1 MKKNV
6 SAASEKPTS
15 KKGKKAVKSTAGNT
29 ETSTEGH
36 ISPKG
41 KNMGIITAISGS
53 VVEVRFKKLPSIYNQ
68 LLTGEHD
75 ELTLEV
81 QGYIDEKT
89 VRALAMGP
97 TQGLSRGMKVI
108 DLGHQIEVPVGRDT
122 LGRMFNVF
130 GQPIDG
136 KGPLKDGEKWPIHGD
151 AVPLDKIEV
160 STQIFVTGIKAID
173 LLAPMERGGKAGLFG
188 GAGVGKTVLITEMIN
203 NMVGR
208 YEGVSLFAGIGER
221 SREGEQLYREMEE
234 AGVLNKTIM
243 IFGQMNEAPGV
254 RFRVA
259 LSALTMAEYFRDE
272 KKQDVLLLIDNIFR
286 FIQAGS
292 EISVQLGQI
301 PSRVGYQ
308 PSLGTDIADL
318 QERIATTKD
327 AAITS
332 IQAVYVPADD
342 FTDPSATHTFAHL
355 SSTIVLSRNRA
366 AQGLYPALDP
376 LASSSNMLTP
386 LIVGERHYKV
396 ATEVRKTLAQYE
408 DLKDII
414 AMLGFDELPEHDQKT
429 VQTARK
435 LERFLTQPFFTTGQF
450 TGMEGKS
457 VDLEETITGCERIM
471 AGEFDDLSE
480 NSFYMIGRVEE
491 ARDKAHKEK
500 EKSEDKQDKGKNE
513 ETTAE
518 KEVAKK

>member
-1 MKKNV
+1 MTKN
-6 SAASEKPTS
+6 
-15 KKGKKAVKSTAGNT
+15 
-29 ETSTEGH
+29 
-36 ISPKG
+36 I
-41 KNMGIITAISGS
+41 GIISAVSGS
-53 VVEVRFKKLPSIYNQ
+53 VVEVKFKKLPAQFNQ
-68 LLTGEHD
+68 LITGENND
-75 ELTLEV
+75 LVLEV
-81 QGYIDEKT
+81 QGYMDENT
-89 VRALAMGP
+89 VRALAMGS
-97 TQGLSRGMKVI
+97 TQGLFRGMRVT
-108 DLGHQIEVPVGRDT
+108 DTGHQIEVPVGKET
-122 LGRMFNVF
+122 LGRMFNVL

-136 KGPLKDGEKWPIHGD
+136 KKALKTKTTRPIHAEPVKID
-151 AVPLDKIEV
+151 DIEV
-160 STQIFVTGIKAID
+160 SSEIFITGIKAID

-292 EISVQLGQI
+292 EVSVQLGQI

-318 QERIATTKD
+318 QERIASTKE

-332 IQAVYVPADD
+332 VQAVYVPADD

-376 LASSSNMLTP
+376 LASGSNMLTP
-386 LIVGERHYKV
+386 LIVGERHYRV
-396 ATEVRKTLAQYE
+396 ATAVRKTLAQYE

-414 AMLGFDELPEHDQKT
+414 AMLGFDELPEHDQQT
-429 VQTARK
+429 VLTARK

-450 TGMEGKS
+450 TGMTGKS
-457 VDLEETITGCERIM
+457 VSLEDTISGCERILS
-471 AGEFDDLSE
+471 GEFNHMNE
-480 NSFYMIGRVEE
+480 NNFYMIGTVDE
-491 ARDKAHKEK
+491 ALEK
-500 EKSEDKQDKGKNE
+500 QKD
-513 ETTAE
+513 TAE
-518 KEVAKK
+518 

>member
-1 MKKNV
+1 MAEN
-6 SAASEKPTS
+6 
-15 KKGKKAVKSTAGNT
+15 
-29 ETSTEGH
+29 
-36 ISPKG
+36 I
-41 KNMGIITAISGS
+41 GIITSISGS
-53 VVEVRFKKLPSIYNQ
+53 VVHVRFKKLPNQFNQ
-68 LLTGEHD
+68 LMTGD
-75 ELTLEV
+75 NNQLILEV
-81 QGYIDEKT
+81 QGYVDEHT
-89 VRALAMGP
+89 VQALAMGS
-97 TQGLSRGMKVI
+97 TQGLSRGMEVI
-108 DLGHQIEVPVGRDT
+108 DTGHTIHVPVGSET

-130 GQPIDG
+130 GVPIDG
-136 KGPLKDGEKWPIHGD
+136 KGPVKTKQTRSIH
-151 AVPLDKIEV
+151 AQPVALSNIEV
-160 STQIFVTGIKAID
+160 SSQIFITGIKAID

-234 AGVLNKTIM
+234 AGVLDKTMM
-243 IFGQMNEAPGV
+243 IFGQMNEAPGI

-292 EISVQLGQI
+292 EVSVQLGQI

-318 QERIATTKD
+318 QERISSTKD

-332 IQAVYVPADD
+332 VQAVYVPADD

-376 LASSSNMLTP
+376 LSSSSNMLTP
-386 LIVGERHYKV
+386 LIVGERHYNV
-396 ATEVRKTLAQYE
+396 ATAVRKTLAQYE

-414 AMLGFDELPEHDQKT
+414 AMLGFDELPEHDQQT
-429 VQTARK
+429 VLTARK

-457 VDLEETITGCERIM
+457 VSLEDTIAGCERILS
-471 AGEFDDLSE
+471 GEFKDMSE
-480 NSFYMIGRVEE
+480 NHFYMIGTVDE
-491 ARDKAHKEK
+491 AIQKAKE
-500 EKSEDKQDKGKNE
+500 
-513 ETTAE
+513 
-518 KEVAKK
+518 AK

>member
-1 MKKNV
+1 MAEN
-6 SAASEKPTS
+6 
-15 KKGKKAVKSTAGNT
+15 KGKIV
-29 ETSTEGH
+29 
-36 ISPKG
+36 
-41 KNMGIITAISGS
+41 AINGS
-53 VVEVRFKKLPSIYNQ
+53 VVEVSFDKKLPSMFNA
-68 LLTGEHD
+68 LTTGD
-75 ELTLEV
+75 NNELVLET
-81 QGYIDEKT
+81 QGYIDEHT
-89 VRALAMGP
+89 VRALAMGG
-97 TQGLSRGMKVI
+97 TQGLSRGMAVT
-108 DLGHQIEVPVGRDT
+108 DLGHPIEVPVGDKT

-130 GQPIDG
+130 GQTIDG
-136 KGPLKDGEKWPIHGD
+136 KEEIKNPELKSIH
-151 AVPLDKIEV
+151 AEPVSMDKLEV
-160 STQIFVTGIKAID
+160 SSQIFVSGIKAID

-208 YEGVSLFAGIGER
+208 YEGVSIFAGIGER
-221 SREGEQLYREMEE
+221 SREGEQLYREMKD
-234 AGVLNKTIM
+234 AGVLNKTVM

-292 EISVQLGQI
+292 EVSVLLGQI

-318 QERIATTKD
+318 EERISSTKD
-327 AAITS
+327 GAITS

-355 SSTIVLSRNRA
+355 SSTIVLSRSRA

-376 LASSSNMLTP
+376 LNSSSNMLTP

-414 AMLGFDELPEHDQKT
+414 AMLGFDELPEHDQQT
-429 VQTARK
+429 VLTARK
-435 LERFLTQPFFTTGQF
+435 LERFLTQPFFTTMQF

-457 VDLEETITGCERIM
+457 VNLEDTISGCERILS
-471 AGEFDDLSE
+471 GEFNDLTE
-480 NSFYMIGRVEE
+480 NDFYMIGTVDE
-491 ARDKAHKEK
+491 ARK
-500 EKSEDKQDKGKNE
+500 KGKK
-513 ETTAE
+513 A
-518 KEVAKK
+518 

>member
-1 MKKNV
+1 MTQN
-6 SAASEKPTS
+6 
-15 KKGKKAVKSTAGNT
+15 N
-29 ETSTEGH
+29 
-36 ISPKG
+36 
-41 KNMGIITAISGS
+41 GIIAAVSGS
-53 VVEVRFKKLPSIYNQ
+53 VVEVKFKKLPALFTK
-68 LLTGEHD
+68 LLTGENNN
-75 ELTLEV
+75 LVLEV
-81 QGYIDEKT
+81 QGYMNENT
-89 VRALAMGP
+89 VRALAMGA
-97 TQGLSRGMKVI
+97 TQGLARGMTVI
-108 DLGHQIEVPVGRDT
+108 DTGHQIEVPVGEAT
-122 LGRMFNVF
+122 LGRMFNVL
-130 GQPIDG
+130 GDTIDG
-136 KGPLKDGEKWPIHGD
+136 KGKIKTKQHRPIH
-151 AVPLDKIEV
+151 AKPVELSEMEISSE
-160 STQIFVTGIKAID
+160 IFITGIKAID

-208 YEGVSLFAGIGER
+208 YDGVSLFAGIGER

-292 EISVQLGQI
+292 EVSVSLGQI

-308 PSLGTDIADL
+308 PSLGTDIADI
-318 QERIATTKD
+318 QERISSTKN

-332 IQAVYVPADD
+332 VQAVYVPADD

-355 SSTIVLSRNRA
+355 SSTIVLSRGRA

-396 ATEVRKTLAQYE
+396 ATAVRKTLAQYE
-408 DLKDII
+408 ELKDII
-414 AMLGFDELPEHDQKT
+414 AMLGFDELPEHDQQT
-429 VQTARK
+429 VLTARK

-457 VDLEETITGCERIM
+457 VSLEDTISGCERILS
-471 AGEFDDLSE
+471 GEFNGLNE
-480 NSFYMIGRVEE
+480 NSFYMIGTVNE
-491 ARDKAHKEK
+491 ALEK
-500 EKSEDKQDKGKNE
+500 
-513 ETTAE
+513 
-518 KEVAKK
+518 AKKAA

>member
-1 MKKNV
+1 MAEN
-6 SAASEKPTS
+6 S
-15 KKGKKAVKSTAGNT
+15 GK
-29 ETSTEGH
+29 
-36 ISPKG
+36 
-41 KNMGIITAISGS
+41 IIAINGS
-53 VVEVRFKKLPSIYNQ
+53 VVEVWFDKKLPSMFNA
-68 LLTGEHD
+68 LTTGD
-75 ELTLEV
+75 TNALMLET
-81 QGYIDEKT
+81 QGYIDEHT
-89 VRALAMGP
+89 VRALAMGG
-97 TQGLSRGMKVI
+97 TQGLARGMKVT
-108 DLGHQIEVPVGRDT
+108 DLGHPIEVPVGDKT

-130 GQPIDG
+130 GQTIDG
-136 KGPLKDGEKWPIHGD
+136 KDAIKDPDLKSIH
-151 AVPLDKIEV
+151 AEPVPMDKLEV
-160 STQIFVTGIKAID
+160 SSQIFVSGIKAID

-208 YEGVSLFAGIGER
+208 YEGVSIFAGIGER
-221 SREGEQLYREMEE
+221 SREGEQLYREMQD
-234 AGVLNKTIM
+234 AGVLNKTVM

-292 EISVQLGQI
+292 EVSVLLGQI

-318 QERIATTKD
+318 EERISSTKD
-327 AAITS
+327 GAITS

-355 SSTIVLSRNRA
+355 SSTIVLSRSRA

-376 LASSSNMLTP
+376 LGSSSNMLTP

-408 DLKDII
+408 ELKDII
-414 AMLGFDELPEHDQKT
+414 AMLGFDELPEHDQQT
-429 VQTARK
+429 VLTARK
-435 LERFLTQPFFTTGQF
+435 LERFLTQPFFTTMQF

-457 VDLEETITGCERIM
+457 VNLEDTISGCERIL
-471 AGEFDDLSE
+471 AGEFNDLTE
-480 NSFYMIGRVEE
+480 NDFYMIGTVDE
-491 ARDKAHKEK
+491 ARK
-500 EKSEDKQDKGKNE
+500 KGKK
-513 ETTAE
+513 A
-518 KEVAKK
+518 

>member
-1 MKKNV
+1 MTEN
-6 SAASEKPTS
+6 S
-15 KKGKKAVKSTAGNT
+15 GK
-29 ETSTEGH
+29 
-36 ISPKG
+36 
-41 KNMGIITAISGS
+41 ITAISSS
-53 VVEVRFKKLPSIYNQ
+53 VVEVEFETLPAIFSE
-68 LLTGEHD
+68 LVTGEKND
-75 ELTLEV
+75 LVLEV
-81 QGYIDEKT
+81 QGYVNDTT
-89 VRALAMGP
+89 VRALAMGS
-97 TQGLSRGMKVI
+97 TSGISRGMKVI
-108 DLGHQIEVPVGRDT
+108 DLGHQIEVPVGKGT

-130 GQPIDG
+130 GQPIDN
-136 KGPLKDGEKWPIHGD
+136 KGQVKSKEKRPIHAD
-151 AVPLDKIEV
+151 PV
-160 STQIFVTGIKAID
+160 SLSKVEISSQIFITGIKAID

-221 SREGEQLYREMEE
+221 SREGEQLYREMQE
-234 AGVLNKTIM
+234 AGVLDKTVM

-292 EISVQLGQI
+292 EISVLLGQI

-318 QERIATTKD
+318 QERIASTKD

-355 SSTIVLSRNRA
+355 SSTIVLSRQRA

-376 LASSSNMLTP
+376 LGSSSNMLTP
-386 LIVGERHYKV
+386 LIVGERHYRV
-396 ATEVRKTLAQYE
+396 ATEVRKTLAGYE
-408 DLKDII
+408 ELKDII
-414 AMLGFDELPEHDQKT
+414 AMLGFDELPEHDQQT
-429 VQTARK
+429 VLTARK

-457 VDLEETITGCERIM
+457 VDLEETISGCERILS
-471 AGEFDDLSE
+471 GEFKDMSE
-480 NSFYMIGRVEE
+480 NSFYMIGTVEE
-491 ARDKAHKEK
+491 AMA
-500 EKSEDKQDKGKNE
+500 KGK
-513 ETTAE
+513 A
-518 KEVAKK
+518 AA

>member
-1 MKKNV
+1 MAEN
-6 SAASEKPTS
+6 S
-15 KKGKKAVKSTAGNT
+15 GKIV
-29 ETSTEGH
+29 
-36 ISPKG
+36 
-41 KNMGIITAISGS
+41 AINGS
-53 VVEVRFKKLPSIYNQ
+53 VVEVWFAKKLPAMFNA
-68 LLTGEHD
+68 LTTGENNG
-75 ELTLEV
+75 LMLET
-81 QGYIDEKT
+81 QGYIDEHT
-89 VRALAMGP
+89 VRALAMGG
-97 TQGLSRGMKVI
+97 TQGLARGMRVV
-108 DLGHQIEVPVGRDT
+108 DLGHPIEVPVGDKT

-130 GQPIDG
+130 GQAIDG
-136 KGPLKDGEKWPIHGD
+136 KAPLNNPEVRSIH
-151 AVPLDKIEV
+151 AEPVPMDKLEV
-160 STQIFVTGIKAID
+160 SSQIFVSGIKAID

-208 YEGVSLFAGIGER
+208 YEGVSIFAGIGER
-221 SREGEQLYREMEE
+221 SREGEQLYREMQD
-234 AGVLNKTIM
+234 AGVLGKTVM

-292 EISVQLGQI
+292 EVSVLLGQI

-318 QERIATTKD
+318 EERISSTKD
-327 AAITS
+327 GAITS

-355 SSTIVLSRNRA
+355 SSTIVLSRSRA

-396 ATEVRKTLAQYE
+396 ATEVRRTLAQYE

-414 AMLGFDELPEHDQKT
+414 AMLGFDELPEHDQQT
-429 VQTARK
+429 VLTARK
-435 LERFLTQPFFTTGQF
+435 LERFLTQPFFTTMQF
-450 TGMEGKS
+450 TGMAGKS
-457 VDLEETITGCERIM
+457 VNLEDTISGCERIL
-471 AGEFDDLSE
+471 AGEFNDLTE
-480 NSFYMIGRVEE
+480 NDFYMIGTVDE
-491 ARDKAHKEK
+491 ARANKKKEK
-500 EKSEDKQDKGKNE
+500 KG
-513 ETTAE
+513 
-518 KEVAKK
+518 

>member
-1 MKKNV
+1 MTQN
-6 SAASEKPTS
+6 
-15 KKGKKAVKSTAGNT
+15 N
-29 ETSTEGH
+29 
-36 ISPKG
+36 
-41 KNMGIITAISGS
+41 GIIAAVSGS
-53 VVEVRFKKLPSIYNQ
+53 VVEVKFKKLPPMFSK
-68 LLTGEHD
+68 LLTGQNNQ
-75 ELTLEV
+75 LVLEV
-81 QGYIDEKT
+81 QGYMNENT
-89 VRALAMGP
+89 VRTLAMGS
-97 TQGLSRGMKVI
+97 TQGLARGMTVI
-108 DLGHQIEVPVGRDT
+108 DTGHQIEVPVGDAT
-122 LGRMFNVF
+122 LGRMFNVL
-130 GQPIDG
+130 GDAIDG
-136 KGPLKDGEKWPIHGD
+136 KGKIKSKQYRPIH
-151 AVPLDKIEV
+151 AKSVELSKMEV
-160 STQIFVTGIKAID
+160 SSEIFITGIKAID

-234 AGVLNKTIM
+234 AGVLNKTVM

-292 EISVQLGQI
+292 EVSVSLGQI

-308 PSLGTDIADL
+308 PSLGTDIADI
-318 QERIATTKD
+318 QERISSTKD

-332 IQAVYVPADD
+332 VQAVYVPADD

-355 SSTIVLSRNRA
+355 SSTIVLSRGRA

-376 LASSSNMLTP
+376 LASGSNMLTP

-396 ATEVRKTLAQYE
+396 ATAVRKTLAQYE
-408 DLKDII
+408 ELKDII
-414 AMLGFDELPEHDQKT
+414 AMLGFDELPEHDQQT
-429 VQTARK
+429 VLTARK

-450 TGMEGKS
+450 TGMEGKTVS
-457 VDLEETITGCERIM
+457 LEDTISGCERILS
-471 AGEFDDLSE
+471 GEFNGLNE
-480 NSFYMIGRVEE
+480 NSFYMIGTVDE
-491 ARDKAHKEK
+491 ALEK
-500 EKSEDKQDKGKNE
+500 
-513 ETTAE
+513 
-518 KEVAKK
+518 AKKAA